1 MANPAFRLQ
10 DAGFSREQVDALSDW
25 IDGAAATKADLLR
38 TEAAL
43 KEEIAEVR
51 GEIAET
57 KAELKEEIAEVRGE
71 IAEVRGEIAE
81 VRKELQYIKW
91 IGGLILAAII
101 GQWIVGTAGL

>member
-25 IDGAAATKADLLR
+25 IDGAAATKADLMR
-38 TEAAL
+38 TEAA
-43 KEEIAEVR
+43 
-51 GEIAET
+51 
-57 KAELKEEIAEVRGE
+57 LKEEIAEVRGE

-81 VRKELQYIKW
+81 VRKELQYMKW

-101 GQWIVGTAGL
+101 GQWIVGTTGL